1 MPYDTLSSGMSLEL
15 RKKKGN
21 ILWGDRDGMGASIYS
36 KRKKK
41 ESKQEKKQFKK
52 MGGEIEEFQYIKEIE
67 GVAKIRKIE

>member
-1 MPYDTLSSGMSLEL
+1 MKTSNLNELRLIKSCQKSTKMPYDTLSSGMSLEL

-41 ESKQEKKQFKK
+41 ESK
-52 MGGEIEEFQYIKEIE
+52 
-67 GVAKIRKIE
+67 